1 MDPIAIHVDHISP
14 STQKPPK
21 VCSLTWDKI
30 EFLPRPKRPLGS
42 IISYYSSSWPNP
54 LSGPWNPCSFLGT
67 LLLFSLL
74 WGFACSLHS
83 PSNTLPH
90 ETRASLLIIFQSF
103 PKGHHV
109 GRPSLTTPFRTSAT
123 TPLPSTL
130 HYTHTH
136 THTRLPGTAFPLSC
150 LIFLHSTH
158 HLLTHSIMYFIC
170 LTPLVECLLQKSKD
184 FYFFHSLQCPQSL
197 EHTWNLQM
205 FDKHLLS
212 KHDW

>member
-136 THTRLPGTAFPLSC
+136 THTHTCTHAFLA
-150 LIFLHSTH
+150 
-158 HLLTHSIMYFIC
+158 LLFPFPVLFFSIVHITF
-170 LTPLVECLLQKSKD
+170 
-184 FYFFHSLQCPQSL
+184 
-197 EHTWNLQM
+197 
-205 FDKHLLS
+205 
-212 KHDW
+212 